1 MTVRTPLKLDGT
13 NLREMTTA
21 ERDSIRDYLGW
32 YLGKNITA
40 ASTDFNTLSR
50 VASSGNLGTISETR
64 KKSGGAEVGTVAF
77 APETTTGEPQ
87 VVTTNFAHLS
97 LTDAAA
103 NFAIPGDGSNIAWPA
118 YQSGGNVY
126 AMSTTDALDTFV
138 LPAISDYVT
147 AGDTAAVHYR
157 VHTAT
162 SLSGYTAV
170 STSRIYADTRALT
183 GTGGY
188 ADAVGTIGTQGT
200 TQDFFTT
207 ITQYYLLKKDPGSA
221 PSYTK
226 PILVDSNGN
235 LTEDQSAAGIGRLEL
250 LMKYAH
256 ANSTNYKVKF
266 GFNTSG
272 GTNLGNTMTDTSLDG
287 SGDYRQRFVGV
298 DDYRSQEFPNGTAQ
312 TIASHHLRIY
322 RE

>member
-50 VASSGNLGTISETR
+50 VASGGTLGSISETR
-64 KKSGGAEVGTVAF
+64 KKSGAAEQNTVAY

-87 VVTTNFAHLS
+87 TVTTSFAHLT

-118 YQSGGNVY
+118 YQSGGNIY

-147 AGDTAAVHYR
+147 AGTSAAVHYR
-157 VHTAT
+157 VHTAA

-188 ADAVGTIGTQGT
+188 ADAAATIGTQGT

-207 ITQYYLLKKDPGSA
+207 VTQYYLLKKDPGSA

-226 PILVDSNGN
+226 PILVDSSGN
-235 LTEDQSAAGIGRLEL
+235 LTEDQGAAAIGRLEL

-287 SGDYRQRFVGV
+287 SGLYTVRFVNS
-298 DDYRSQEFPNGTAQ
+298 DDYRSQEFPNGAAQ
-312 TIASHHLRIY
+312 TIASHNLRIF

>member
-13 NLREMTTA
+13 NLKEMTTA
-21 ERDSIRDYLGW
+21 EINSIKDYLGW

-40 ASTDFNTLSR
+40 GTTDFNTLTR
-50 VASSGNLGTISETR
+50 VASSGTLGTIFETR
-64 KKSGGAEVGTVAF
+64 KKSGYAEVETSTY
-77 APETTTGEPQ
+77 APETSTGEPLT
-87 VVTTNFAHLS
+87 VTTSFGHLS
-97 LTDAAA
+97 LTDVAG

-118 YQSGGNVY
+118 YQSNGNVY
-126 AMSTTDALDTFV
+126 AMSTTDALDTFI
-138 LPAISDYVT
+138 LPAIGDYVT

-157 VHTAT
+157 VSTTT
-162 SLSGYTAV
+162 SLTGYTAV

-188 ADAVGTIGTQGT
+188 ADAVGSIGTQGT
-200 TQDFFTT
+200 TQDYFTT
-207 ITQYYLLKKDPGSA
+207 LTQYYLLKKDVPSA

-226 PILVDSNGN
+226 PVLVTSSGD

-266 GFNTSG
+266 GFDTTG
-272 GTNLGNTMTDTSLDG
+272 GTNLGTTMTDTSLDG
-287 SGDYRQRFVGV
+287 AGDYKQRFVGV

-312 TIASHHLRIY
+312 TIASHRLRIF

>member
-13 NLREMTTA
+13 NLKEMTTA

-40 ASTDFNTLSR
+40 GTADFNTLAR
-50 VASSGNLGTISETR
+50 VASGGTLGTISETR
-64 KKSGGAEVGTVAF
+64 KKSGAAEVGTVAY

-97 LTDAAA
+97 LTDVDGS
-103 NFAIPGDGSNIAWPA
+103 FTIPGDGSNIAWPA
-118 YQSGGNVY
+118 YQSNGNVY

-147 AGDTAAVHYR
+147 AGDTAAVHYY
-157 VHTAT
+157 VSNLS
-162 SLSGYTAV
+162 SLTGYTAV

-188 ADAVGTIGTQGT
+188 ADAVSSIGTQGT

-207 ITQYYLLKKDPGSA
+207 ITQYYLLKKDPPAA

-226 PILVDSNGN
+226 PVLVTSSGN

-256 ANSTNYKVKF
+256 ANSTNYRVKF
-266 GFNTSG
+266 GYNTSG
-272 GTNLGNTMTDTSLDG
+272 GTNLGGTMTDTSLDG
-287 SGDYRQRFVGV
+287 SGDYKQRFVNN

-312 TIASHHLRIY
+312 TIASHRLRIF